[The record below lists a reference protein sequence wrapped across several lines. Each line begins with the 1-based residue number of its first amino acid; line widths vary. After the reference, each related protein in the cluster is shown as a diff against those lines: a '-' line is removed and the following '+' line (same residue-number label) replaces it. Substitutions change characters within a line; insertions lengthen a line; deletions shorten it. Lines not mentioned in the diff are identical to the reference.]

1 MTGSSIRSS
10 LPYDAFFPKLSVLP
24 QDVPNAGM
32 FISNC
37 AHHVSLANPTTWA
50 EMPVPALD
58 STNTVT
64 DITLNKVKIIK
75 IYFHDV
81 RF

>member
-1 MTGSSIRSS
+1 MMHS
-10 LPYDAFFPKLSVLP
+10 LKKRVLS

-32 FISNC
+32 FMSNC

-58 STNTVT
+58 PTNTDT
-64 DITLNKVKIIK
+64 DITLNKVEIIK

-81 RF
+81 CFG